1 MGIREED
8 ETSAWGRKRKRRS
21 QRKGMTENFR
31 FFQGPRCKNAATLR
45 AGVRHFITLPPS
57 VSRNSFF
64 SSPSLQEEEAAEDG
78 ERSVAERGVFGDAG
92 FARWGELLR
101 LGSAHFPT
109 PQPPPRRGL
118 LLLG

>member
-1 MGIREED
+1 MQ
-8 ETSAWGRKRKRRS
+8 KRRDPS
-21 QRKGMTENFR
+21 RGGEAFYHFTPLGFSE
-31 FFQGPRCKNAATLR
+31 FFLLVSIAAGGGGGGGRR
-45 AGVRHFITLPPS
+45 A
-57 VSRNSFF
+57 VSG
-64 SSPSLQEEEAAEDG
+64 G
-78 ERSVAERGVFGDAG
+78 EGVFGDAG